1 MKKEKVFIVIVAVIL
16 GLSSCKE
23 EGIHPGNLGIETSK
37 IAKIKKGEPVML
49 KFSVVNDNIPVAW
62 SVIPNKNVDLKPSGN
77 SATLLFTQAGIY
89 NVTAKSGQ
97 LQGTTSLSVQD
108 SVYNPGTT
116 GQSVISSLT
125 GDNITCSVSKVD
137 SMGISGL
144 IITLTTEKSYKCLNN
159 MLVIALD
166 KTDKIVRIV
175 LKGIYIPEDKFCT
188 PGEQKANGAI
198 SLYPMSDGITSLE
211 MVLDGKSYTGSIS
224 KEKSGYIISWTYT
237 KGIVISPLTIN

>member
-16 GLSSCKE
+16 GLFSCKE
-23 EGIHPGNLGIETSK
+23 EGIHPDNPGIETSK
-37 IAKIKKGEPVML
+37 ITKIKKGEPVML
-49 KFSVVNDNIPVAW
+49 KFSVVNENSPVEW

-77 SATLLFTQAGIY
+77 SATFLFTHAGIY

-97 LQGTTSLSVQD
+97 LQGMTSLSVQD

-116 GQSVISSLT
+116 GQSVISALT

-144 IITLTTEKSYKCLNN
+144 TIFLTTEKSYKCLNN
-159 MLVIALD
+159 MLVIALE

-175 LKGIYIPEDKFCT
+175 LKGVYIPEDKFCT
-188 PGEQKANGAI
+188 PGEQKAKGAI
-198 SLYPMSDGITSLE
+198 SLYPISDGITSLE

-224 KEKSGYIISWTYT
+224 KAKSGYTISWTYT
-237 KGIVISPLTIN
+237 KGIIISPLTIN